1 MFVGFVRI
9 PRIQLLTTMPS
20 HDQKRD
26 VVDQAS
32 AFGLKLGL
40 RVEWC
45 VTGRGGRPG

>member
-1 MFVGFVRI
+1 MYAGFARI
-9 PRIQLLTTMPS
+9 AFLELSAAMLP

-40 RVEWC
+40 RVGWS
-45 VTGRGGRPG
+45 VTSCRG

>member
-1 MFVGFVRI
+1 MYVGLARI
-9 PRIQLLTTMPS
+9 AFLELSAAMLP